1 MSVKSFAWRSIALLL
16 LAATT
21 AVALRTFPAKAQEKV
36 GVNSAVNTNAAG
48 TPPGGVTRRLVVGEK
63 VVFHE
68 RIATDAGG
76 QTQILFLDQSSMTIG
91 PNSDLMID
99 EFVYDPST
107 GNGKLAMSA
116 TKGVMRFVGG
126 KISKLENAVTMQ
138 TPSATIGIRGG
149 VFIMDQQATGPLD
162 VVFVFG
168 KGVTVT
174 GRTGA
179 TQTIYRPGFSV
190 SVVGPGAAPT
200 PPAPAAPGQIAGL
213 LGRMDGRS
221 GGSGGATT
229 VPTEARVAS
238 SGIASAISGNVAA
251 SVQSA
256 TAYQP
261 ASPQPKPMNVTAA
274 QSNLQINTAANQGG
288 SPAFVAPT
296 ATTIPTAPT
305 TATTTSTG
313 QFSNGF
319 VLVLTTNGE
328 GTTAQPFVSGTLTNG
343 QLVVSPQPPALP
355 NSVSFPLPPG
365 TATFNNAQFSGQTFL
380 ASDASVFAAAL
391 NSGGGFGAPGGQS
404 TFLMGGTPLVNLPT
418 TGTGTYN

>member
-1 MSVKSFAWRSIALLL
+1 MRMKPPARRSAALLL
-16 LAATT
+16 LVSSVAAALG
-21 AVALRTFPAKAQEKV
+21 AVDAAAQEKV

-68 RIATDAGG
+68 RIATDTGG

-99 EFVYDPST
+99 EFVYDPNT

-149 VFIMDQQATGPLD
+149 VFIMDQQTMGPLD

-190 SVVGPGAAPT
+190 SVAGPGAAPT
-200 PPAPAAPGQIAGL
+200 PPVPAAPGQIAGL
-213 LGRMDGRS
+213 LARMDGRS

-229 VPTEARVAS
+229 VPTDASVVS
-238 SGIASAISGNVAA
+238 SGIASTISGNVAA

-261 ASPQPKPMNVTAA
+261 AAPQPKPMNVTAA

-305 TATTTSTG
+305 TATTTSTA
-313 QFSNGF
+313 QYTDGF
-319 VLVLTTNGE
+319 VLVLTTNG
-328 GTTAQPFVSGTLTNG
+328 
-343 QLVVSPQPPALP
+343 
-355 NSVSFPLPPG
+355 
-365 TATFNNAQFSGQTFL
+365 
-380 ASDASVFAAAL
+380 
-391 NSGGGFGAPGGQS
+391 
-404 TFLMGGTPLVNLPT
+404 
-418 TGTGTYN
+418 TGRSE